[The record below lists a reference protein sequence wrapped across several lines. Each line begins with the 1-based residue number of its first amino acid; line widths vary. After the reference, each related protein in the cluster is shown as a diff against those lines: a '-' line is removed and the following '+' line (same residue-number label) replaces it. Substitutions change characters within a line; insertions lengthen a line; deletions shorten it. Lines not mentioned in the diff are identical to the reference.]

1 MTPQELVAAA
11 CPRIGKIGPTFYFA
25 PETAAQGEKLGLD
38 VFEFYFLGR
47 GGVLG
52 DVEARV
58 VTSAFGYFKPQ
69 LVEAM
74 WNTGRAKISPRD
86 AGRAFLECCR
96 EWGRARFSHLEGL
109 EAFCEAA
116 GAVNAAADP
125 IGLTLYAGISAEPL
139 EDDLPG
145 RAMQLV
151 TVLRELRGSAHLLA
165 VLACD
170 VRPVVAHYV
179 RRPDFFGI
187 FGWSDEDVPVVTAE
201 DHAALDAADELT
213 DHLVLPAYSVV
224 DDAGAEALLSGLVA
238 MEAALASS

>member
-11 CPRIGKIGPTFYFA
+11 SPKIGAIGPTFYFV

-58 VTSAFGYFKPQ
+58 VTSAFGYFKPK

-74 WNTGRAKISPRD
+74 WNAGRTKISPRD
-86 AGRAFLECCR
+86 AGRVYLECCR
-96 EWGRARFSHLEGL
+96 EWGRARFSHIEGL
-109 EAFCEAA
+109 GEYCEAA
-116 GAVNAAADP
+116 AAVNAAADP
-125 IGLTLYAGISAEPL
+125 IGLALYAGISAEPL
-139 EDDLPG
+139 EYDLPG
-145 RAMQLV
+145 RAMQLT

-165 VLACD
+165 VLACG
-170 VRPVVAHYV
+170 VPPVVAHYV

-187 FGWSDEDVPVVTAE
+187 FGWSDRDVPVVTAE

-213 DHLVLPAYSVV
+213 DRLVLPAYSVL
-224 DDAGAEALLSGLVA
+224 DDAGAAALLSGLAA
-238 MEAALASS
+238 MEAALAT